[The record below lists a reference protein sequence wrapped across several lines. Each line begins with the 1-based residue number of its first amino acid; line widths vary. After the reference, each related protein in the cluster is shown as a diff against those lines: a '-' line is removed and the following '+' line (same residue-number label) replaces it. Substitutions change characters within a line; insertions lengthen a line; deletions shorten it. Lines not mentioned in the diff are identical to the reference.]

1 MEILF
6 LIIGLIIGA
15 AAAGFIFHF
24 KFKSEAGVSKSQY
37 EQVNSQLNDLKIE
50 LSKWEERHK
59 LLEDNYNKTVAD
71 LSSEREKV
79 LELNSF
85 NSSLKEINHNLEEK
99 LNEQKIEI
107 EEMNQKLKT
116 EFENI
121 ANKILEEKSK
131 KFTDQNKVNLEV
143 ILTPLK
149 DKIKEFE
156 KRVEETYDKEA
167 QQRSS
172 LKTEITKLYE
182 LNLQMSK
189 EANNLT
195 NALKGQTK
203 IQGKIGRAS
212 CRERV

>member
-1 MEILF
+1 
-6 LIIGLIIGA
+6 
-15 AAAGFIFHF
+15 
-24 KFKSEAGVSKSQY
+24 
-37 EQVNSQLNDLKIE
+37 
-50 LSKWEERHK
+50 
-59 LLEDNYNKTVAD
+59 
-71 LSSEREKV
+71 
-79 LELNSF
+79 
-85 NSSLKEINHNLEEK
+85 
-99 LNEQKIEI
+99 EQKIEI

-203 IQGKIGRAS
+203 IQGNWGELILESILEKSGLAKD
-212 CRERV
+212 